1 MGLLSKKQ
9 YEIFSS
15 YRDSVNKIKKYCENT
30 CINSN
35 KRYITLSDYIK
46 RPEKKLSNKNV
57 FLPAFNKYSK
67 EALFTAETDMKYDGY
82 VKIENRRVAK
92 IKALEKTLIPPQFKY
107 ASLPGLSS
115 ESVEKLIRIQ
125 PETLGQ
131 ASRLAGV
138 RPSDVGVLAIY
149 LQSHK

>member
-1 MGLLSKKQ
+1 M
-9 YEIFSS
+9 
-15 YRDSVNKIKKYCENT
+15 
-30 CINSN
+30 
-35 KRYITLSDYIK
+35 
-46 RPEKKLSNKNV
+46 

-92 IKALEKTLIPPQFKY
+92 IKALEKTFIPPQFKY